1 MQGFIRIAKDAPQA
15 GRALAT
21 LAGTHDH
28 VRFFGI
34 LDVALFRHTVGKA
47 RKTATG
53 RQAQYLPQFFVGD
66 GLHAAENGAR
76 RLPLFLAQGRLFPC
90 FLSQAHIA
98 QRLDITE
105 QFGRG
110 GEARGPALPFQ
121 KGARP
126 HHMADGSQRP
136 LREGQLR
143 ITAPDLLSG
152 QRVAKLPLAC
162 EQDIHLVFLQAAQH
176 AQVITRCAGMV
187 GPVATSLPRGQQGTD
202 GQAAGLH
209 FLLQIRDRL
218 QYLAHLLVTAAAV
231 SLAVGTETA
240 MLGDMQQHH
249 GPFPGLQP
257 SLQPL
262 AAQLPRIALRASPFA
277 QMERI
282 GIPDAGH
289 SQAVQQGTDTPHP
302 LGPPRRRP
310 ALHAG
315 RAPLYVQQLLGLGVF
330 GNMEQP
336 HPQGIGCLSLRG
348 LPLQQALFACLKVFF
363 QQGPAQRAHAY
374 VQSEDNVVMYL
385 HRNILD
391 SI

>member
-1 MQGFIRIAKDAPQA
+1 MQGVIRIAKDAPQA
-15 GRALAT
+15 GRALAAF
-21 LAGTHDH
+21 AGTHDH

-34 LDVALFRHTVGKA
+34 LDLALFRHAVGKA
-47 RKTATG
+47 HKTATG

-66 GLHAAENGAR
+66 GLHAAEDGAR

-90 FLSQAHIA
+90 FLPQAHSA
-98 QRLDITE
+98 QGLDITE

-143 ITAPDLLSG
+143 ITAADILSG
-152 QRVAKLPLAC
+152 QRVAQLPLAC
-162 EQDIHLVFLQAAQH
+162 EQDVHLVFLQAAQH
-176 AQVITRCAGMV
+176 AQVITRRAGMV
-187 GPVATSLPRGQQGTD
+187 GPVAASLPRGQQGTD

-209 FLLQIRDRL
+209 FLLQIRDSL
-218 QYLAHLLVTAAAV
+218 QYLAHLFVTAAAV
-231 SLAVGTETA
+231 GLAVGTETA

-257 SLQPL
+257 PLQPL
-262 AAQLPRIALRASPFA
+262 AAQLPRIVLRAPPFA

-282 GIPDAGH
+282 GIPHAGY
-289 SQAVQQGTDTPHP
+289 SQAVQQGTDPPHP

-315 RAPLYVQQLLGLGVF
+315 RAPLYVQQFLGLGVF
-330 GNMEQP
+330 GNIE
-336 HPQGIGCLSLRG
+336 
-348 LPLQQALFACLKVFF
+348 
-363 QQGPAQRAHAY
+363 
-374 VQSEDNVVMYL
+374 
-385 HRNILD
+385 
-391 SI
+391 